1 MMLPASQR
9 IENVGMTLEQRGAP
23 PGELLSADI
32 YDSWMRCISF
42 GLDTLRP
49 PAPEFVSPAILRQ
62 EQQRCSLVRGLALA
76 EMHTLHQQIAG
87 SNFMIAFANADG
99 LLLDIISDP
108 SFSDA
113 SNAASIR
120 PGTVWTESICGTNG
134 LGTAAHLKRP
144 IVVHGR
150 EHFFSRYNNLTCVAA
165 PIFGPDGELTGILD
179 ASSDCMS
186 RQAHTQ
192 ALVAMAAT
200 QIENGLFRE
209 HHRGNILIA
218 FHNRGEYLHTLSA
231 GLLAVDNEGRILAA
245 NRAAGMLLHGLPA
258 SPGRRFTDVFRTK
271 FSAFVDEGR
280 RKERQRLE
288 DEVGSQFV
296 STIENTRQFPMI
308 QGVSRPRPPLPKEV
322 PTQFVSADPTIA
334 GIVRRVGNAAA
345 RKMPILIRGE
355 TGTGKEEL
363 ARHAHSASGRAGAFV
378 PVNCAAL
385 PDSLIEAELFGYAEG
400 AFTGAKKSGSGGLVR
415 EADGGTLFLDEIGDM
430 PVTLQAVLLRFLD
443 DWTVRP
449 VGGTKR
455 QVDVLLVSATNANL
469 DESIAKGRFRSD
481 LLFRLN
487 TLDVTLP
494 PLRERS
500 DFAEIARHLIE
511 KIDASADLT
520 ESAIDRLAELNW
532 DGNIRELRNVLS
544 RLSLTGQGNLIDE
557 TAVDSVVVLS
567 CSERLHR
574 KASGNGGLKHD
585 LHEIQRA
592 HVLTAYA
599 ETGNNISKTARRLGV
614 SRNTIYRAL
623 RDKQS

>member
-1 MMLPASQR
+1 MLPTSR
-9 IENVGMTLEQRGAP
+9 RVENAWMTLEQRGAP
-23 PGELLSADI
+23 PAEFLSADI

-49 PAPEFVSPAILRQ
+49 PSPEFVSPAILRQ

-120 PGTVWTESICGTNG
+120 PGTVWTERICGTNG
-134 LGTAAHLKRP
+134 LGTAAHLKRA

-150 EHFFSRYNNLTCVAA
+150 DHFFSRYNNLTCVAA
-165 PIFGPDGELTGILD
+165 PIFAPDGELTGILD

-245 NRAAGMLLHGLPA
+245 NRAAGILLHGLPA
-258 SPGRRFTDVFRTK
+258 SPGRRFADVFRTK
-271 FSAFVDEGR
+271 FNNFVDEGR

-288 DEVGSQFV
+288 DEVGSQFIA
-296 STIENTRQFPMI
+296 TIENTRQFSMVRGGSTP
-308 QGVSRPRPPLPKEV
+308 VPAPRKEIA
-322 PTQFVSADPTIA
+322 TQFVSADPAIA
-334 GIVRRVGNAAA
+334 EIVRRVESAAT
-345 RKMPILIRGE
+345 RKMPILIRGR
-355 TGTGKEEL
+355 TGTGKEQL
-363 ARHAHSASGRAGAFV
+363 ARHAHAASRRSGEFIA
-378 PVNCAAL
+378 VNCAAL
-385 PDSLIEAELFGYAEG
+385 PESLIEAELFGYSEG
-400 AFTGAKKSGSGGLVR
+400 AFTGAKKGGSVGYFK

-430 PVTLQAVLLRFLD
+430 PVALQAVLLRFLD

-449 VGGTKR
+449 VGGANR

-469 DESIAKGRFRSD
+469 DESIAKGRFRGD

-487 TLDVTLP
+487 TLEVTLP
-494 PLRERS
+494 PLHERS
-500 DFAEIARHLIE
+500 DFADIARHLMR
-511 KIDASADLT
+511 KIDPSADFT
-520 ESAIDRLAELNW
+520 ESAVDRLAELEW

-544 RLSLTGQGNLIDE
+544 RLSLGGPGSLIDE
-557 TAVDSVVVLS
+557 AAVEVVVGHS
-567 CSERLHR
+567 SSERLAREGSNSH
-574 KASGNGGLKHD
+574 GLRND

-614 SRNTIYRAL
+614 SRNTIYRTL
-623 RDKQS
+623 RDRQS